1 MSSSK
6 NNTLNFS
13 AAGSAIAGGG
23 TTITGK
29 FGAIQFLTDGTID
42 SFTATNI
49 DTSAATIATSF
60 GAGTIIYGNFTSV
73 AVSGGVAALHKI

>member
-13 AAGSAIAGGG
+13 AAGSAIAGEG

-42 SFTATNI
+42 SLTATNI
-49 DTSAATIATSF
+49 DESAATLLKTF
-60 GAGTIIYGNFTSV
+60 GAGTIIYGNITSV
-73 AVSGGVAALHKI
+73 AVSGGIAALHKI